1 MGEAGADAAVT
12 EMHFELFP
20 TRSLS
25 LCLVEGVTNAA
36 ELREE
41 VMKQKFEASFIDA
54 SMVALL
60 PPPSARAARRPHTA
74 MPSARPATLFAPACR
89 SACRRQ
95 ALVCPHE
102 RDERKQSRRRAQ
114 YLRPARLRAR
124 ACMRVYRVLC
134 AGGRCLPLAG
144 GCKQGPVCPLKR
156 CPHHTWCPPSRFLA
170 VFSLSV
176 SLSISHSREAFA
188 IPSSILLGTEV
199 TAALEQL

>member
-1 MGEAGADAAVT
+1 MSMVDSDAVMGEEGAETAVT

-20 TRSLS
+20 ARSLS
-25 LCLVEGVTNAA
+25 LCLVEGVTNAT

-41 VMKQKFEASFIDA
+41 VMKQRFEASFIDA
-54 SMVALL
+54 SMVAFL
-60 PPPSARAARRPHTA
+60 PPPSARAARRPRAA
-74 MPSARPATLFAPACR
+74 MPSAHPTRFFAPACR

-102 RDERKQSRRRAQ
+102 RDERKPSRRRAQ
-114 YLRPARLRAR
+114 YLRPTRLRAH

-134 AGGRCLPLAG
+134 TGGRCLPLAG
-144 GCKQGPVCPLKR
+144 GCKQGPVCPLKK

-176 SLSISHSREAFA
+176 SLSTSNSREETLFNSARY
-188 IPSSILLGTEV
+188 
-199 TAALEQL
+199 